1 MKGVNKKKVILI
13 TVAFLCAVIAISIT
27 FSCAKENVV
36 INYDNNIK
44 AWTPPAYPGA
54 FFAVISDTHIYDTS
68 LGASGAAFQKT
79 MNSDRKLLL
88 NSQDL
93 LDCALDEIIESKVKF
108 VLVCGDLTK
117 DGELVNHN
125 IVAEKLRKLTAAG
138 IAVYVVPGNHD
149 INNPDA
155 VKYDGNIT
163 EPVASI
169 TANDFARIY
178 GDFGFNAAIT
188 RDDDSLSYVAEP
200 VEGLWLLAVDSC
212 RYRENVSGGHEIA
225 SGKVSQKTI
234 NWMTSVLR
242 SAEAHNKA
250 VIAMMHHGV
259 VEHWK
264 GQRKLHPDYLIQD
277 FVGFGNYLASWNV
290 RTVFTGHY
298 HAQDITH
305 SEHNRKNIYDVE
317 TGSLVTAPCPVRFV
331 DIKNNVM
338 NIRTETIADKIHSE
352 NDFATNAMALVKET
366 VMLEEADILK
376 RFNVSK
382 SDIEIIADAVGDAF
396 TAHYSGNENNFLQK
410 KINKNKLSIWGHFV
424 LAQQQYII
432 DGLWDDINPSDNNA
446 KIHF

>member
-1 MKGVNKKKVILI
+1 MEMTSEKKVILI
-13 TVAFLCAVIAISIT
+13 AAAFLLIMVIIT
-27 FSCAKENVV
+27 FSCAKEKD
-36 INYDNNIK
+36 ILNYDFNTKTGI
-44 AWTPPAYPGA
+44 PPVYPDAY
-54 FFAVISDTHIYDTS
+54 FSVLSDTHIYDAS
-68 LGASGAAFQKT
+68 LGSSGAAFEKAT
-79 MNSDRKLLL
+79 NFSRSLFLD
-88 NSQDL
+88 SQDL
-93 LDCALDEIIESKVKF
+93 LDYAIDEIIASKVNF
-108 VLVCGDLTK
+108 VLICGDLTK
-117 DGELVNHN
+117 DGELVNHM
-125 IVAEKLRKLTAAG
+125 IVAKKLKKLTTAG
-138 IAVYVVPGNHD
+138 IAVFVIPGNHD

-155 VKYDGNIT
+155 VRYNGDST
-163 EPVASI
+163 EPVMSI
-169 TANDFARIY
+169 TANDFAHIY
-178 GDFGFNAAIT
+178 ENCGYRSAIT